1 MEKRR
6 QKLIF
11 EYIETGANT
20 SRFVSDCDVP
30 TTDLAAYYG
39 DRYRQQ
45 SLDFPDLA
53 EIEVIRHYTNNS
65 LSNYGVENG
74 PYPLGSCTMKYNPK
88 VNEAMANL
96 PGFTDTHP
104 LQPVE
109 TVQGNLK
116 LLYLLEHQLNDLLGM
131 DAFTFQPAAGAHGEL
146 TGIMMIKA
154 YHEQRGDTA
163 RKVMLIP
170 DSAHGTNPA
179 SAAMAEFEVRELKSN
194 ELGLVDIDDL
204 KSKLGPEVA
213 GIMLTNPNTLGLF
226 EKDVL
231 EITRLV
237 HECGGLNY
245 YDGANF
251 NAILMQ
257 CRPGDMG
264 FDVVHLNVHKT
275 FSTPHGGGGPG
286 AGPVG
291 VKEHL
296 KPFLPKPVVTY
307 CDDSDLYRLDYDRP
321 HSIGKVRAF
330 SGSFGI
336 FVRTYAYILAYGKTG
351 LSEVSQAAV
360 ANANYLKARLKDY
373 YEVPYTSDAMHEFIM
388 TSKRQREYGVH
399 TMDIAKRLIDFGY
412 HPPTIYFPLIVS
424 EAMMIEPT
432 ETETLE
438 GLDGLVDAFIAIA
451 KEVETDVS
459 KLQSAPHYG
468 SITRPD
474 EVKAAKQA
482 IVKYQAKD
490 Q

>member
-1 MEKRR
+1 MERR
-6 QKLIF
+6 QQKLIF
-11 EYIETGANT
+11 EYRETGAKT
-20 SRFVSDCDVP
+20 VRLVPECDVP
-30 TTDLAAYYG
+30 TNNLQSYYRDYRRQTELDL
-39 DRYRQQ
+39 
-45 SLDFPDLA
+45 PDLA
-53 EIEVIRHYTNNS
+53 EIEVVRHYTNNS

-88 VNEAMANL
+88 INEAMAAL
-96 PGFTDTHP
+96 PGFTETHP

-194 ELGLVDIDDL
+194 AQGLVDIEDL
-204 KSKLGPEVA
+204 KSKLGPDVA

-231 EITRLV
+231 EITKLV

-291 VKEHL
+291 VKEIL

-307 CDDSDLYRLDYDRP
+307 NAESDAYDLDYNLP

-336 FVRTYAYILAYGKTG
+336 FVRTYAYILAYGLTG
-351 LSEVSQAAV
+351 LAEVSQAAV
-360 ANANYLKARLKDY
+360 ANANYLKARLMEHY
-373 YEVPYTSDAMHEFIM
+373 NVPYQSDAMHEFIM
-388 TSKRQREYGVH
+388 TSKYQREYDVH

-412 HPPTIYFPLIVS
+412 HPPTVYFPLIVS
-424 EAMMIEPT
+424 EAMMVEPT
-432 ETETLE
+432 ETETKE
-438 GLDGLVDAFIAIA
+438 GLDGLADAFISIA
-451 KEVETDVS
+451 EEAKKEPE
-459 KLQSAPHYG
+459 LLHEAPHHG
-468 SITRPD
+468 SIARPD
-474 EVKAAKQA
+474 EVRAAKQA
-482 IVKYQAKD
+482 IVRHEV
-490 Q
+490 